1 LNEENIVKQTCKELG
16 VTQKEL
22 AEIMGVNVGT
32 PAQWSSKGD
41 IPNMAKKFMIVLVED
56 KKHKEQLISIKKLF
70 KILDETKGL

>member
-1 LNEENIVKQTCKELG
+1 LHEENIVKKTCKELG
-16 VTQKEL
+16 ITQKEL

-56 KKHKEQLISIKKLF
+56 KKHKEQLISIKNSF
-70 KILDETKGL
+70 KILDDTKEL

>member
-1 LNEENIVKQTCKELG
+1 MNEENIVKQTCKELG